1 VGEVQGARGCANG
14 PPAPIARVD
23 ATFQTPVPPPDAK
36 SRQATRNRIA
46 HLERWLIREGHWDH
60 SIPRTIEEA
69 QDKVRATV
77 IDIRDLTNLLPSDDY
92 PARLAVDTNALLDN
106 PDLAAYIG
114 LLGPKYLVHL
124 LPVVLGEVDNLKRA
138 GRLEAFSVVP
148 Q

>member
-1 VGEVQGARGCANG
+1 M
-14 PPAPIARVD
+14 
-23 ATFQTPVPPPDAK
+23 
-36 SRQATRNRIA
+36 
-46 HLERWLIREGHWDH
+46 
-60 SIPRTIEEA
+60 
-69 QDKVRATV
+69 

-114 LLGPKYLVHL
+114 VLGPKYLVHL